1 MASKTES
8 HASVQ
13 SSSPDEVSMKPAGR
27 RSCRQAAAASG
38 RRGQRGRRR
47 GTGEKTRGVK
57 EKRRGQEEKKE
68 GVTVKRTWS
77 DGKRR
82 WDKKHYCVFCRRPQV
97 KIARHLL
104 RKHADQQE
112 VAAASTLPTGS
123 KQRHLLLEHL
133 RCRGNYLHN
142 IEVCLP
148 VHRNTCMALRFLFP
162 PPSLSLNLLTFV
174 SDRHLTCRPLSTCL
188 SRRSSDRGGGRS
200 SRGVSPQRR
209 SMRGTTFPARSAWAS
224 FFVLTS
230 GNIRPPVARG

>member
-1 MASKTES
+1 METAVTTEDRSEVAMANKSDL
-8 HASVQ
+8 HASDQ
-13 SSSPDEVSMKPAGR
+13 TSSPDEELTKPVGR
-27 RSCRQAAAASG
+27 RPRRRAAAAALG
-38 RRGQRGRRR
+38 RRGQRGKRR
-47 GTGEKTRGVK
+47 GPAEKRRGPGDKRRGQK

-133 RCRGNYLHN
+133 RCRGNYMHN

-148 VHRNTCMALRFLFP
+148 V
-162 PPSLSLNLLTFV
+162 
-174 SDRHLTCRPLSTCL
+174 
-188 SRRSSDRGGGRS
+188 
-200 SRGVSPQRR
+200 
-209 SMRGTTFPARSAWAS
+209 
-224 FFVLTS
+224 
-230 GNIRPPVARG
+230 